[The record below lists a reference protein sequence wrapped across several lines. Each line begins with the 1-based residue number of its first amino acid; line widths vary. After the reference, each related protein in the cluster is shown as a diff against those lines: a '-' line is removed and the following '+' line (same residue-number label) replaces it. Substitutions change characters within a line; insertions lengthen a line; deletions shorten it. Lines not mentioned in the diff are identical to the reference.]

1 MSIVMENYTVTFTGV
16 TYEDEIV
23 ALRDYCQMSAPS
35 PLLFDFTN
43 CDDIHLGV
51 LQLVL
56 AYKKLYSAQ
65 YRFGAEEKLY
75 QKVCDGFDVTQAH
88 CG

>member
-1 MSIVMENYTVTFTGV
+1 MSIQMENYTVTFTGV

-35 PLLFDFTN
+35 PLLFDFSH

-75 QKVCDGFDVTQAH
+75 QKVCDGFEITQAH
-88 CG
+88 CA

>member
-1 MSIVMENYTVTFTGV
+1 MSIVMENNTVVFTGV

-23 ALRDYCQMSAPS
+23 ALRDYCQLSAPS
-35 PLLFDFTN
+35 PLLFDFSECN
-43 CDDIHLGV
+43 DIHLGV

-65 YRFGAEEKLY
+65 YRFGSDEKLY
-75 QKVCDGFDVTQAH
+75 QKVCDGFEVTEAH
-88 CG
+88 CL

>member
-1 MSIVMENYTVTFTGV
+1 MSIVMENNSVIFTGV

-23 ALRDYCQMSAPS
+23 ALREYLQMSGPAS
-35 PLLFDFTN
+35 ILFDFSQ

-56 AYKKLYSAQ
+56 AYKKLYSAEF
-65 YRFGAEEKLY
+65 RFGEDKKLY
-75 QKVCDGFDVTQAH
+75 QAVCEGFESSEAH
-88 CG
+88 CA

>member
-1 MSIVMENYTVTFTGV
+1 MSILMENYTVTFTGV

-35 PLLFDFTN
+35 PLLFDFSN

-65 YRFGAEEKLY
+65 YRFGVEEKLY
-75 QKVCDGFDVTQAH
+75 QKVCNGFDVTQVH
-88 CG
+88 CV

>member
-75 QKVCDGFDVTQAH
+75 QKVCDGFDVTRAH